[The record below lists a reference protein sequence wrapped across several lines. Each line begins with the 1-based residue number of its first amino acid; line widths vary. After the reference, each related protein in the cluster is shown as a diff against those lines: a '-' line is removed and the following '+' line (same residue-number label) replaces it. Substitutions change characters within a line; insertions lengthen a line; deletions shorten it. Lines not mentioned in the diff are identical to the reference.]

1 MKKILPIGKQ
11 DFRIIREKNNYYVD
25 KTLLI
30 QEFLERDAAVTLVTR
45 PRRFGKTLGMSMLAE
60 FLDITKDAGIYL
72 KVPGSWRLYMHI
84 G

>member
-1 MKKILPIGKQ
+1 MKKTLPIGKQ

-60 FLDITKDAGIYL
+60 FLDC
-72 KVPGSWRLYMHI
+72 PGFQLSL
-84 G
+84 